1 MRYYENK
8 IRRLGYNLIAGVDEA
23 GRGPL
28 AGPVVAGAVILDKN
42 IKGINDSKKL
52 SPNRRNQLFQQIMSS
67 SVVGVG
73 IISEGI
79 IDERDIR
86 DATIRAMELAILRLK
101 ISPDYLLI
109 DGLVSPLVPYPALN
123 IIKGDQKSISVA
135 AASIVAKVIRD
146 RIMLAYD
153 KLYPCY
159 GFSQHKGYA
168 TEGHL
173 DSLRKYGPSPFHR
186 YTFGPVRKLI
196 NHRLNRE
203 LSNA

>member
-8 IRRLGYNLIAGVDEA
+8 IRKLGYRLIAGVDEA

-28 AGPVVAGAVILDKN
+28 AGPVVASAVILGRN

-52 SPNRRNQLFQQIMSS
+52 SPQRRNQLFPQIMSS
-67 SVVGVG
+67 SIVGVG

-79 IDERDIR
+79 IDERDIYNS
-86 DATIRAMELAILRLK
+86 TIRAMEIAILRLK
-101 ISPDYLLI
+101 VSPDYLLI
-109 DGLVSPLVPYPALN
+109 DGSIRISVPYPTLN

-146 RIMLAYD
+146 RIMMAYD

-159 GFSQHKGYA
+159 GFSRHKGYP
-168 TEGHL
+168 TRGHL
-173 DSLRKYGPSPFHR
+173 NSLNKYGPSPFHR
-186 YTFGPVRKLI
+186 YTFGPVRRLI
-196 NHRLNRE
+196 K
-203 LSNA
+203 

>member
-8 IRRLGYNLIAGVDEA
+8 IRKLGYRLIAGVDEA

-28 AGPVVAGAVILDKN
+28 AGPVVASAVILGRN

-52 SPNRRNQLFQQIMSS
+52 SSRKRNQLFPQIMSS

-73 IISEGI
+73 IVSEGI
-79 IDERDIR
+79 IDEGDIHNS
-86 DATIRAMELAILRLK
+86 TIRAMEIAILRLK

-109 DGLVSPLVPYPALN
+109 DGPISISVPYPALN

-146 RIMLAYD
+146 RIMMAYD

-159 GFSQHKGYA
+159 GFSRHKGYS
-168 TEGHL
+168 TRGHL
-173 DSLRKYGPSPFHR
+173 NSLNKYGPSPLHR

-196 NHRLNRE
+196 K
-203 LSNA
+203 